1 MKPIKITAA
10 VRAEKAAYLE
20 ELLRD
25 ERITIAAVVAPEE
38 KSLERTGATPADAL
52 ILYTNV
58 LETSE
63 AEFIERLYMTRKK
76 LCLLL
81 VCNDYDADLMARA
94 MDCGISRV
102 ISLSDGEDR
111 LCDSV
116 INAVERER
124 SRKTTEGSVIYDSR
138 VVSVFGTKGGTGKT
152 TLAVNLAA
160 ALVKLGK
167 KTAIL
172 DLDLQ
177 FGDVGI
183 FLDITKADS
192 IADIINE
199 NDFKYPTLKSYL
211 YNHRSGLY
219 VLCAPSSPEYAETAL
234 PEHIEKI
241 VSSLRSEFD
250 FLVLDLPPVF
260 NECSLTALDL
270 SDSVYFIVN
279 PDISTLKN
287 TKTCFGVMKSLKLD
301 GKIKLALNKDGCSRI
316 TKKDIENILEMKV
329 RLIMPYDTKTAVT
342 AINRGAP
349 FTLSMESSKLSKA
362 VKAFAR
368 EVASGAA

>member
-1 MKPIKITAA
+1 
-10 VRAEKAAYLE
+10 
-20 ELLRD
+20 
-25 ERITIAAVVAPEE
+25 
-38 KSLERTGATPADAL
+38 
-52 ILYTNV
+52 
-58 LETSE
+58 
-63 AEFIERLYMTRKK
+63 MTRKK